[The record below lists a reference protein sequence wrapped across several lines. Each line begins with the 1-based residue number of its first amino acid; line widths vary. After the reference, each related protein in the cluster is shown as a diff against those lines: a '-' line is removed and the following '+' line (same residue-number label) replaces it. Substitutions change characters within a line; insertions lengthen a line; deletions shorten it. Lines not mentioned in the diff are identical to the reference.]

1 MALLVVTGLP
11 SSGRSTRV
19 AEIQRHFDDRIR
31 DSAQF
36 KRVVV
41 LTDDDVYA
49 GRAVYDC
56 RWRAALRGAC

>member
-49 GRAVYDC
+49 
-56 RWRAALRGAC
+56 LSLIHI